1 MCFFVRKL
9 KYSFQIL
16 SFISVFPPQIN
27 GFLIIVREHLN
38 HLFSVWKP
46 GCSTKTK
53 APKLLHSAYFLQFF
67 FFNNRISA
75 TKHVKY
81 PNYNF
86 SREMLLMHVDVL
98 SRFLSKQAKENIGTP
113 SNTTTR
119 PLEVRSTSFSQSGAR
134 AAVLHVDSSAVR
146 KCRHHLLKSNWT
158 RNDV

>member
-1 MCFFVRKL
+1 MCFFVGKL
-9 KYSFQIL
+9 KDSFHIL
-16 SFISVFPPQIN
+16 SFISVFPPQIIV
-27 GFLIIVREHLN
+27 FLIIIRKHLN
-38 HLFSVWKP
+38 HVFSVWKP
-46 GCSTKTK
+46 GCSTKAK

-67 FFNNRISA
+67 LNNRISA

-86 SREMLLMHVDVL
+86 SREMLLMLVDIL
-98 SRFLSKQAKENIGTP
+98 SRFLSKQAKENIRTP

-119 PLEVRSTSFSQSGAR
+119 PLEVRSTSFSQFGAS
-134 AAVLHVDSSAVR
+134 AGVLHVDSSAVK